1 MPITFKVSQTF
12 LHLRSSRGSIEPPK
26 LTKNETLQHSGLTPD
41 YRKSHFRGPQFYK
54 FSSRGGCPRDLYRV
68 RPRWS
73 ISPTPSLKS
82 CIRPSQSLHLKD
94 FYFLMHHYICL
105 QLWPMTM
112 YYVAFKKSSDRASSF
127 VSRRVS
133 WPRTAF
139 LIILYLILHA
149 VFVGTNFR
157 ICLGSISFL
166 FNWLCFHVIFTQATY
181 LINAVFHSF
190 RNSFATHRTDYDG
203 TYSQIY
209 FQHFGLLVWE
219 DFFYLCYCVFV
230 LGNSNILT
238 VFTRP
243 WLCAINC

>member
-1 MPITFKVSQTF
+1 MLFN
-12 LHLRSSRGSIEPPK
+12 GK

-139 LIILYLILHA
+139 IIILYFILHA
-149 VFVGTNFR
+149 VFVRTNFR
-157 ICLGSISFL
+157 ICLGSISFSCSTGFIFMWYL
-166 FNWLCFHVIFTQATY
+166 LKRHIWLTLYFIRSGIPLPPIELIMTGHIPRYIFST
-181 LINAVFHSF
+181 
-190 RNSFATHRTDYDG
+190 
-203 TYSQIY
+203 
-209 FQHFGLLVWE
+209 LVCLYE
-219 DFFYLCYCVFV
+219 RIFSISVTVFV
-230 LGNSNILT
+230 FGNNNILT

-243 WLCAINC
+243 WLCVINC